1 LVPFFIISF
10 RTVIK
15 ILSKQIIKTL
25 LVTRIILYIKSS
37 LVVIL
42 YSESVFCKTL
52 NNNLWCHMALLKKSP
67 IVKLIIS
74 ILIALLLGIGVYD
87 AKPIFVSYLTATS
100 HLIQD
105 DNAFFWAAVFL
116 TFMAAFLLSYVNKG
130 IGENKNKNFSSYEEL
145 KHEINSLK
153 QEFSQIVSSDSKDLN
168 GVLLTSEERQSLIN
182 AAKKK
187 IVGNTLLAADLTL
200 KNEINA
206 FKNQIEIDTHYDD
219 IVYRL
224 ENEINRLNRRGGVN
238 LVLGAFI
245 AFCGILYLGFSVTN
259 PFNTND
265 KLEYILHMA
274 PKLSFVIV
282 IELFAYFF
290 LKLYKN
296 GFDEVKYFQNELTN
310 IDSKVLAIKFLKDV
324 KNEVLMGEVIK
335 NLMATERNFVLEKGQ
350 STVSLEKERLS
361 MEGDKNIA
369 DALKEILKLKR

>member
-1 LVPFFIISF
+1 
-10 RTVIK
+10 
-15 ILSKQIIKTL
+15 
-25 LVTRIILYIKSS
+25 
-37 LVVIL
+37 
-42 YSESVFCKTL
+42 
-52 NNNLWCHMALLKKSP
+52 MAWLRKSP
-67 IVKLIIS
+67 KGKLIIRT
-74 ILIALLLGIGVYD
+74 IFALLLGIGVYN
-87 AKPIFVSYLTATS
+87 AKPLLINYFTAVSQL
-100 HLIQD
+100 LQD
-105 DNAFFWAAVFL
+105 DNAFFWATLLL

-130 IGENKNKNFSSYEEL
+130 IGENNNKNVSSYEEL
-145 KHEINSLK
+145 KSEIGSLK
-153 QEFSQIVSSDSKDLN
+153 QEFSQLVSSDSKDLN
-168 GVLLTSEERQSLIN
+168 NVLLTSEERQSLIN

-187 IVGNTLLAADLTL
+187 IVGNTLLAADLSL
-200 KNEINA
+200 RNEINA
-206 FKNQIEIDTHYDD
+206 FKNQIAIDKHYDD

-245 AFCGILYLGFSVTN
+245 AFCGIMYLGFSVTN
-259 PFNTND
+259 PVNTND

-310 IDSKVLAIKFLKDV
+310 IDSKVLAIKFLRDV

-350 STVSLEKERLS
+350 STVSLEKEKIR
-361 MEGDKNIA
+361 MEGDKNIS
-369 DALKEILKLKR
+369 DALKEILKFKK